1 MSMEQKSSPKR
12 PVTSYDVARHA
23 GVSQSAVS
31 RCFKPGASISKATK
45 AKVMKSAKELG
56 YQPNA
61 IAQGLITRRS
71 NLVAVIISNLTNL
84 YYPEVL
90 AEITQRLAVHGVKVL
105 LFSLSHESDV
115 DLVLQQ
121 VWSYRVDGAI
131 VAARLSASQIR
142 EFQKR
147 DVSLVLYNRVEETAA
162 CDSVCCDSANGER
175 QLVEGLLAAGHQHF
189 GIIAGPSD
197 SYVGEERVRS
207 ALKYLEH
214 AGKTLIPL
222 VRGEFNYEAGRSGFG
237 ELTRLTDGALD
248 AVICAND
255 LMAIGAVDA
264 ARHDFSRAVPDSVS
278 IVGFDG
284 VGPATWQSYQLTTIR
299 QPVRRMTDAAVTM
312 LMSRINDPASSPER
326 RLFAGQLL
334 PGSSARLAQP

>member
-1 MSMEQKSSPKR
+1 MEESPVTKR
-12 PVTSYDVARHA
+12 AITSYDVARHA

-45 AKVMKSAKELG
+45 AKVMKSARELG
-56 YQPNA
+56 WQPNA
-61 IAQGLITRRS
+61 MAQGLINRRS

-115 DLVLQQ
+115 DQVLQQ

-131 VAARLSASQIR
+131 VAARLSPTQVR

-147 DVSLVLYNRVEETAA
+147 GVSLVLYNRVEESVP
-162 CDSVCCDSANGER
+162 CDSVCCDSAGGER
-175 QLVEGLLAAGHQHF
+175 QLVEGLLASGHQNF

-207 ALKYLEH
+207 AVDCLAR
-214 AGKTLIPL
+214 AGKDEVPL
-222 VRGEFNYEAGRSGFG
+222 VRGEFNYQAGRDGFA
-237 ELTRLTDGALD
+237 ELMKQTKRKLD

-264 ARHDFSRAVPDSVS
+264 AKHDFARKVPEDVSV
-278 IVGFDG
+278 VGFDG
-284 VGPATWQSYQLTTIR
+284 VGPATWQSYLLTTIR
-299 QPVRRMTDAAVTM
+299 QPVRRMTEAAVTM
-312 LMSRINDPASSPER
+312 LMARISDPTNPPER
-326 RLFAGQLL
+326 RLFSGQLL
-334 PGSSARLAQP
+334 SGSSARLKQP

>member
-1 MSMEQKSSPKR
+1 MEEKAATIR

-90 AEITQRLAVHGVKVL
+90 AEITQRLALHGVKVL
-105 LFSLSHESDV
+105 LFSLSKESDV
-115 DLVLQQ
+115 DQVLQQ

-131 VAARLSASQIR
+131 VAARLSPDQIR
-142 EFQKR
+142 DFQTR
-147 DVSLVLYNRVEETAA
+147 GVALVLYNRLEESMP
-162 CDSVCCDSANGER
+162 CDSVCCDSAAGER
-175 QLVEGLLAAGHQHF
+175 QLVEALLASGHQHF

-207 ALKYLEH
+207 ARECLER
-214 AGKTLIPL
+214 AGKQQVPL
-222 VRGEFNYEAGRSGFG
+222 VRGEFDYQTGRSGFAHLMQDTG
-237 ELTRLTDGALD
+237 GKLD

-255 LMAIGAVDA
+255 LMAIGALDA
-264 ARHDFSRAVPDSVS
+264 AKYDFACKVPSDVS
-278 IVGFDG
+278 ITGFDG
-284 VGPATWQSYQLTTIR
+284 VGPATWQSYLLTTIR

-312 LMSRINDPASSPER
+312 LMARIADPSYPPER
-326 RLFAGQLL
+326 RLFSGQLL
-334 PGSSARLAQP
+334 AGSSARLNPA

>member
-1 MSMEQKSSPKR
+1 MQPKSTPRR
-12 PVTSYDVARHA
+12 PITSYDVALHA

-90 AEITQRLAVHGVKVL
+90 AELTQRLAAHGVKVL

-131 VAARLSASQIR
+131 VAARLSADQIR
-142 EFQKR
+142 EFR
-147 DVSLVLYNRVEETAA
+147 DREVSLVLYNRVEESAA

-175 QLVEGLLAAGHQHF
+175 QLVEGLLAAGHQQF

-207 ALKYLEH
+207 ALMFLEA
-214 AGKTLIPL
+214 AGKTGIPL
-222 VRGEFNYEAGRSGFG
+222 VRGEFNYEAGRSGFA
-237 ELTRLTDGALD
+237 ELTRLTRGRLD

-264 ARHDFSRAVPDSVS
+264 ARHDFERAVPASVS

-299 QPVRRMTDAAVTM
+299 QPVGRMTDAAVTM
-312 LMSRINDPASSPER
+312 LMSRVNDPTNPPER
-326 RLFAGQLL
+326 RLFSGQLL
-334 PGSSARLAQP
+334 PGSSARLGEP

>member
-1 MSMEQKSSPKR
+1 MNQKMSPNR
-12 PVTSYDVARHA
+12 PVTSYDVAVHA

-45 AKVMKSAKELG
+45 AKVIKSAAELG
-56 YQPNA
+56 YHPNA

-71 NLVAVIISNLTNL
+71 NLVAVMISNLTNL

-90 AEITQRLAVHGVKVL
+90 AELTQRLASHGVKVL

-131 VAARLSASQIR
+131 VAARLSPEQIR
-142 EFQKR
+142 DFQTR
-147 DVSLVLYNRVEETAA
+147 GVPLVLYNRVEERAA
-162 CDSVCCDSANGER
+162 CDSVCCDSAGGER
-175 QLVEGLLAAGHQHF
+175 QLVGSLLEAGHRKF
-189 GIIAGPSD
+189 GLIAGPLD

-207 ALKYLEH
+207 ALECLSK
-214 AGKTLIPL
+214 AGNFDVPV
-222 VRGEFNYEAGRSGFG
+222 VRGEFDYQTGRSGFSSLVEQTAG
-237 ELTRLTDGALD
+237 ELD

-264 ARHDFSRAVPDSVS
+264 ARHDFGREVPGEVS

-284 VGPATWQSYQLTTIR
+284 VGPATWESYRLTTIR
-299 QPVRRMTDAAVTM
+299 QPVRRMTEAAVTM
-312 LMSRINDPASSPER
+312 LIARIADPSNPPER
-326 RLFAGQLL
+326 RMFSGQLL
-334 PGSSARLAQP
+334 PGTSARLSTE

>member
-1 MSMEQKSSPKR
+1 MNNQTPLKH
-12 PVTSYDVARHA
+12 PVTSYDVARQA

-31 RCFKPGASISKATK
+31 RCFKPGASISKATR
-45 AKVMKSAKELG
+45 AKVMKAATELG

-61 IAQGLITRRS
+61 MAQGLITRRS
-71 NLVAVIISNLTNL
+71 NLVAVMISNLTNL

-90 AEITQRLAVHGVKVL
+90 AELTQRLAAHGVKVL

-131 VAARLSASQIR
+131 VAARLSPEQIWD
-142 EFQKR
+142 FQKR
-147 DVSLVLYNRVEETAA
+147 GVPLVLYNRVEERAE
-162 CDSVCCDSANGER
+162 CDSVCCDSAGGER
-175 QLVEGLLAAGHQHF
+175 HLVGALIAAGHKHF
-189 GIIAGPSD
+189 GIIAGPED

-207 ALKYLEH
+207 ALECLSG
-214 AGKTLIPL
+214 AGKENVPL
-222 VRGEFNYEAGRSGFG
+222 VRGEFDYQTGRSGFK
-237 ELTRLTDGALD
+237 ELVEQTNGKLD

-264 ARHDFSRAVPDSVS
+264 ARHDFGRDVPGEVSV
-278 IVGFDG
+278 VGFDG
-284 VGPATWQSYQLTTIR
+284 VGPATWQSYKLTTIR

-312 LMSRINDPASSPER
+312 LMARIADPSNSPER
-326 RLFAGQLL
+326 RLFSGQLL
-334 PGSSARLAQP
+334 PGSSARLTPR